1 MTDTSSSATTVRPF
15 APADREAVVA
25 LWVDAGLTRPWNDP
39 RADIERKL
47 AEQPELFFVATR
59 PDGELVG
66 TVMAGYDGHRGWLN
80 YLATSTA
87 ARGTGAGRAL
97 VEHAEAELLRRGCP
111 KINLQIRAGNDAVV
125 GFYRHLGYTVDETID
140 MGKRLIVDEPPAAT

>member
-1 MTDTSSSATTVRPF
+1 MSRAASDVSIRPF
-15 APADREAVVA
+15 DPADEHAVIG
-25 LWVDAGLTRPWNDP
+25 LWDEAGLLRPWNDP
-39 RADIERKL
+39 HADIARKL
-47 AEQPELFFVATR
+47 AEQPELFFVAAR
-59 PDGELVG
+59 PDGEIVG
-66 TVMAGYDGHRGWLN
+66 AVMAGYDGHRGWLN

-111 KINLQIRAGNDAVV
+111 KINLQIRAGNDAVA

-140 MGKRLIVDEPPAAT
+140 MGKRLIIDEPPAAT

>member
-1 MTDTSSSATTVRPF
+1 MTDAAPHITVRLF
-15 APADREAVVA
+15 DTSDEEAVVA
-25 LWVDAGLTRPWNDP
+25 LWAEAGLTRPWNDP
-39 RADIERKL
+39 HVDIARKL
-47 AEQPELFFVATR
+47 AEQPDLFFVATG

-66 TVMAGYDGHRGWLN
+66 AVMAGYDGHRGWLN

-97 VEHAEAELLRRGCP
+97 VEHAEAALLQRGCP

-125 GFYRHLGYTVDETID
+125 DFYRHLGYAVDETID
-140 MGKRLIVDEPPAAT
+140 MGKRLIVDEPIDS

>member
-1 MTDTSSSATTVRPF
+1 MTNAAPAITVRLF
-15 APADREAVVA
+15 DLTDADAVIA
-25 LWVDAGLTRPWNDP
+25 LWAEAGLTRPWNDP
-39 RADIERKL
+39 RADIARKL

-59 PDGELVG
+59 LDGELVG
-66 TVMAGYDGHRGWLN
+66 TLMAGYDGHRGWFN

-97 VEHAEAELLRRGCP
+97 VEHAEAALLERGCP

-125 GFYRHLGYTVDETID
+125 GFYRHLGYAVDETID
-140 MGKRLIVDEPPAAT
+140 MGKRLIVDGPASS

>member
-1 MTDTSSSATTVRPF
+1 MTDAASAITVRLF
-15 APADREAVVA
+15 ETSDEEAVVA
-25 LWVDAGLTRPWNDP
+25 LWAESGLTRPWNDP
-39 RADIERKL
+39 RADIARKL

-59 PDGELVG
+59 SDGELVG
-66 TVMAGYDGHRGWLN
+66 AVMAGYDGHRGWLN

-97 VEHAEAELLRRGCP
+97 VEHAEAALLQRGCP

-140 MGKRLIVDEPPAAT
+140 MGKRLIVDEPPAAS